1 MISRSSSQPS
11 ANAPNCG
18 RCKTTALVPVESP
31 DSISFY
37 ECPKCQRKFAR
48 KQDGALT
55 LRWGHPIN
63 LLLYPVIFEQHP
75 EQHCEEVAALF
86 AKQETA
92 DRIKRIVEETRLE
105 LDDPTQQVRDIL
117 ESHASEE
124 ALRRYL

>member
-11 ANAPNCG
+11 ANAPNCL

-37 ECPKCQRKFAR
+37 ECPKCQRRFAR
-48 KQDGALT
+48 KQDG
-55 LRWGHPIN
+55 G
-63 LLLYPVIFEQHP
+63 FEQHP

-124 ALRRYL
+124 ALRRY